1 MYYSKNSNK
10 YNHNAEIA
18 LLHFSQLLILQESR
32 FITFSSDF
40 ICLPLQNCHAAINI
54 IMDQGGIS

>member
-1 MYYSKNSNK
+1 MLN
-10 YNHNAEIA
+10 
-18 LLHFSQLLILQESR
+18 FTQLLILQESR

-54 IMDQGGIS
+54 MDQGGTSYYSIGK